1 MAAQN
6 ANRRAGDAA
15 ARKGVSVA
23 KQERTEITR
32 SRFSD
37 QWLSVYDGTKCLGHV
52 LSRGPKGVEAFDRDD
67 NSLGNFPTM
76 QAAADALSK
85 VPA

>member
-1 MAAQN
+1 MAPTY

-32 SRFSD
+32 TRFAA
-37 QWLSVYDGTKCLGHV
+37 QWLSVYDGARCLGHV

-67 NSLGNFPTM
+67 NSLGTYPTM